1 MQSNCA
7 PGRSV
12 KLDGRLL
19 PLKSHYNR
27 FGRTNMK
34 ARFAMM
40 LSASFLIAGFVVA
53 STEQADAVVYC
64 QYVDY
69 PAGCVVRPGVVLRPR
84 PVARA
89 AAREAVRPGTPM
101 NRGGPVNR
109 VGRY

>member
-1 MQSNCA
+1 
-7 PGRSV
+7 
-12 KLDGRLL
+12 
-19 PLKSHYNR
+19 
-27 FGRTNMK
+27 MK
-34 ARFAMM
+34 TKFAMV
-40 LSASFLIAGFVVA
+40 LAAFFLISGFIAV
-53 STEQADAVVYC
+53 STEEASAVVYC
-64 QYVDY
+64 QYVSY